1 DRLALA
7 ERFVDHLAT
16 SGLERGLLGPRELPR
31 IWSRH
36 VLNCAVIA
44 DLIPAGTSVID
55 IGSGAGLPGLAL
67 AIVRPDLQIT
77 LVEPFERRSLW
88 LAEVAQDLD
97 VGVQVVRARA
107 EDLAGR
113 RRAGLVTARAVAPLP
128 KLLRWGLPL
137 VAAHGQLL
145 AIKGR
150 SALHELEEAGPAL
163 RRLGV
168 QDADVVTCGDG
179 VLEPPTTVVRVRVAA
194 GASARA
200 ASPAGRARRAQGE
213 RRRR

>member
-1 DRLALA
+1 MAVSRETTPPSAALVFGDRLALA

-67 AIVRPDLQIT
+67 AIARPDLQIT

-107 EDLAGR
+107 EDLAGT
-113 RRAGLVTARAVAPLP
+113 RRARVVTARAVAPLP
-128 KLLRWGLPL
+128 KLLRWGVPL

-145 AIKGR
+145 
-150 SALHELEEAGPAL
+150 
-163 RRLGV
+163 
-168 QDADVVTCGDG
+168 
-179 VLEPPTTVVRVRVAA
+179 
-194 GASARA
+194 
-200 ASPAGRARRAQGE
+200 
-213 RRRR
+213 